1 MPKLHILSPASLAAT
16 IELTESLITIGR
28 TPENSICIQ
37 DTNVSRRHG
46 ILVRDGDNYQ
56 LHDFKSSNGTFVNG
70 EQIMAAKLKDGAS
83 IRFGSVE
90 LRYESGLAKAAPLG
104 VAQADHKMLPA
115 PPKGAS
121 GKDRGGMSKR
131 TNRNT
136 RRGVAVRSRYVSAG
150 LHGQT
155 HSPAVSQDFR
165 VIRAVGRAG
174 WPTPPRRYPAAS
186 SPHPSSCN
194 SCLLRALRVERRA
207 WCVES
212 RAIRRP
218 LVPGRRPARRLR

>member
-70 EQIMAAKLKDGAS
+70 EQIMAAKLKDGVS

-90 LRYESGLAKAAPLG
+90 LRYESGPAKVAPLG
-104 VAQADHKMLPA
+104 APQADHKMLPA

-131 TNRNT
+131 MKPEY
-136 RRGVAVRSRYVSAG
+136 AAG
-150 LHGQT
+150 SLQSGPVTFQPGALAKPIAPP
-155 HSPAVSQDFR
+155 SPK
-165 VIRAVGRAG
+165 
-174 WPTPPRRYPAAS
+174 S
-186 SPHPSSCN
+186 S
-194 SCLLRALRVERRA
+194 E
-207 WCVES
+207 
-212 RAIRRP
+212 
-218 LVPGRRPARRLR
+218 